1 MKAIKRTVAHILRSQ
16 IVYPA
21 VLAIILAGV
30 LLVIGADF
38 SMGFQNQLTSLFILM
53 VVAIAWNLIG
63 GFGGMFSLGQS
74 IFVGIGAYSSAVIFE
89 YLQWPLLVTLIAS
102 GAIASLIGVVLA
114 FPLLRLRGPYL
125 AIGSLGMTLALYGWM
140 INWDFTKGSS
150 SYGMPMEVLLGIG
163 DLYNASI
170 LLVLATVLIALV
182 MVRSTIGKKL
192 IALRDDELGATSLG
206 VRRVRTLVPFWAV
219 SGFLTG
225 LAGVFFA
232 LQQGQL
238 TVDSAFNTAFSLDS
252 IIISVIGGMGTLAG
266 PIVGSVVVYYL
277 RFFAAD
283 LANWALLLEAVVV
296 VLVVRF
302 FPKGIMGLLYSVR
315 SALDRWLTKE

>member
-1 MKAIKRTVAHILRSQ
+1 MKPVKQIISHIIRSQ

-21 VLAIILAGV
+21 VLAVAIAGV
-30 LLVIGADF
+30 LLFLGAGF

-63 GFGGMFSLGQS
+63 GFGGLFSLGQS
-74 IFVGIGAYSSAVIFE
+74 IFVGIGAYTSAVIFE
-89 YLQWPLLVTLIAS
+89 YLQWPLLVTLVAS
-102 GAIASLIGVVLA
+102 GLVASLIGVILA

-150 SYGMPMEVLLGIG
+150 SYGLPFEILLGIG
-163 DLYNASI
+163 DLYNASV
-170 LLVLATVLIALV
+170 LLVLVSVLIALV
-182 MVRSTIGKKL
+182 MVRSTMGKKL

-266 PIVGSVVVYYL
+266 PIVGAVVVYYV

-283 LANWALLLEAVVV
+283 LANWALLIEAVVV

-302 FPKGIMGLLYSVR
+302 FPRGIMGILYAVR
-315 SALDRWLTKE
+315 TRIDRWLSKD

>member
-1 MKAIKRTVAHILRSQ
+1 VKVLKRVVSHIIRSQ

-21 VLAIILAGV
+21 VLAVVLAAV
-30 LLVIGADF
+30 LLSVGSGF

-63 GFGGMFSLGQS
+63 GFGGLFSLGQS

-102 GAIASLIGVVLA
+102 GLIASVIGVILA

-150 SYGMPMEVLLGIG
+150 SYGMPIEILLGIG
-163 DLYNASI
+163 DLYNASV
-170 LLVLATVLIALV
+170 LLVLAAIIIALV

-206 VRRVRTLVPFWAV
+206 VRRVRTLIPFWAV

-266 PIVGSVVVYYL
+266 PIVGSVVVYYV

-283 LANWALLLEAVVV
+283 LANWALLIEAVVV

-302 FPKGIMGLLYSVR
+302 FPRGIMGILYAIR
-315 SALDRWLTKE
+315 TALDRWLSKE